1 MKNKKGFT
9 LIELLAVITI
19 MGILMMVAIPAVSRT
34 IENSR
39 RDTFADVAQNY
50 LNTVRNAVLA
60 DEIECSKTAS
70 EAATNKFTTVNAVG
84 IGEYY
89 FFLMTDKTVMTT
101 TGAANN
107 GLDASIANKAETQ
120 TLDLMESGGK
130 SSWGNADIVG
140 YVHWIKEAAGSET
153 RTSYYVAM
161 TDGAKH
167 GFSAEQRDQK
177 VTRTAVK
184 TSNEEV
190 NLKTVVTTYITGQ
203 KTQAGAATTVYY
215 CRYK

>member
-1 MKNKKGFT
+1 MNKKGFT

-60 DEIECSKTAS
+60 DEIECSLKAS
-70 EAATNKFTTVNAVG
+70 EDASNKFTPVNALG
-84 IGEYY
+84 IGDYY
-89 FFLMTDKTVMTT
+89 FFLMTDDEVMMA
-101 TGAANN
+101 TGAKNN
-107 GLDASIANKAETQ
+107 GLDATIASKAETQ

-130 SSWGNADIVG
+130 SSWANADIVG
-140 YVHWIKEAAGSET
+140 FVHWKKEAAGSET
-153 RTSYYVAM
+153 RTSYFVAM

-190 NLKTVVTTYITGQ
+190 DLKTLVGTIT
-203 KTQAGAATTVYY
+203 ASATTYY